1 MLRKEKLVVVLIIVL
16 LIITGLFFYLIV
28 KESGKNESTNLTRT
42 NSIPTDISAE
52 KILLNLAPKENGGIE
67 DFGIYSYN
75 LETNKIE
82 NFLDDNKENEAKGFI
97 ASQFSAD
104 GKKMV
109 FSTFANGN
117 SQLYVIDKN
126 KKNQK
131 QITTS
136 PEEFWKISPSW
147 SIENNLIAFQTL
159 SLEKEADFKENDWN
173 IKVTDLDGAEQFI
186 TKGTNPVFL
195 PNNKLLVLKK
205 EGLYVFNT
213 EILED
218 QGLVIWP
225 FENNLTDFERSF
237 SISNDGKYLA
247 LTDSTKA
254 SIFEIDNWNGLKL
267 LDEPKIIETI
277 AYRSTFSPDGRS
289 LLLVAID
296 EQKETSQ
303 LATYDIK
310 TLEKKRALDLKE
322 YSKMVVT
329 SVNWIK

>member
-75 LETNKIE
+75 LKTDKIE
-82 NFLDDNKENEAKGFI
+82 NFFADNEENKNRGFI
-97 ASQFSAD
+97 ASQCSAD
-104 GKKMV
+104 GEKMV
-109 FSTFANGN
+109 FSSFSNSN
-117 SQLYVIDKN
+117 SQLYIINKD
-126 KKNQK
+126 KKNRK

-136 PEEFWKISPSW
+136 QEEFWKTNLSW
-147 SIENNLIAFQTL
+147 SRGEDLIAFQTL

-173 IKVTDLDGAEQFI
+173 IKVTNLDGAEQFI

-213 EILED
+213 EISED
-218 QGLVIWP
+218 QGSIIWS
-225 FENNLTDFERSF
+225 FENNSTDFERTF
-237 SISNDGKYLA
+237 SISNNGKYLA
-247 LTDSTKA
+247 LTIPTGVSV
-254 SIFEIDNWNGLKL
+254 FEIDNWNNLKM
-267 LDEPKIIETI
+267 LDKPRVIE
-277 AYRSTFSPDGRS
+277 AVVYCSTFSPDNNS
-289 LLLVAID
+289 ILLAEFD
-296 EQKETSQ
+296 EQKETSH
-303 LATYDIK
+303 LVIYNIETF
-310 TLEKKRALDLKE
+310 EKKEVLSLEEHSEKAI
-322 YSKMVVT
+322 T
-329 SVNWIK
+329 SMNWVE